1 VVVVWVLAVDF
12 GTSNTAAAVSRDGAP
27 GLVLQLTSQAS
38 TMPSAVLWTGEEF
51 KVGLAAEHSALVYA
65 SGFEGAPK
73 SRLGK
78 GTKLLGGESVE
89 PAVLAAQVL
98 GAVRKKAWDFN
109 QQEPPSQVWLTY
121 PAKWT
126 QTQTDDLEKAA
137 ELAGFDPQTVALV
150 AEPVAAAQHY
160 AASASTSLEPGGR
173 IMVVDV
179 GGGTC
184 DVAVVQKTTDG
195 GFLVVDHDGDPE
207 LGGNLFDL
215 RLRTWTT
222 EQLRQQGRTDMV
234 EAFEQEEHLGELLT
248 LQRTVRYA
256 KEDLTSHASAD
267 IHAAVAGHQ
276 ARISITKTE
285 YNELIAPEVSRV
297 GKLITEVLDRVG
309 DPKPD
314 IVYATGGAS
323 LTPAVADMIVDTTG
337 QEPALRDNPKTVVAQ
352 GALTPPTTEIEPED
366 TKPEDTKLE
375 DTKPEDTKPEDTK
388 PEDTKPEDTK
398 PDRPIQQVPLAPRRN
413 TTKVV
418 GASIAGLLVLI
429 LMIAFARIV
438 ADDGGGTDGDGITDG
453 GGGTT
458 TTDPPPEEPQE
469 DLVLAGDGVEQAIL
483 DDFATDNPES
493 APIYSVDCPSELVE
507 GDWCT
512 FELDD
517 GGTGTVTVTDL
528 ADANDGDIYWEPEYS
543 FD

>member
-352 GALTPPTTEIEPED
+352 GALTPPTTTKTKVFTPAGWYPDTISPGMLRYWDGNAWTEH
-366 TKPEDTKLE
+366 TKPTEPVHETPGSIIWAVRLMVAGAMVALIWLFNSTQDT
-375 DTKPEDTKPEDTK
+375 
-388 PEDTKPEDTK
+388 
-398 PDRPIQQVPLAPRRN
+398 IAAA
-413 TTKVV
+413 VV
-418 GASIAGLLVLI
+418 GALVSAALWLWMAWMNRQGRPWARIAATILGAINLLYLLYGFTAPTAFAFLAVLEMVLAVVILVL
-429 LMIAFARIV
+429 LWKK
-438 ADDGGGTDGDGITDG
+438 
-453 GGGTT
+453 
-458 TTDPPPEEPQE
+458 
-469 DLVLAGDGVEQAIL
+469 
-483 DDFATDNPES
+483 ES
-493 APIYSVDCPSELVE
+493 TAYYKASRTE
-507 GDWCT
+507 
-512 FELDD
+512 
-517 GGTGTVTVTDL
+517 
-528 ADANDGDIYWEPEYS
+528 N
-543 FD
+543 